1 MSKVWFVTGSSRGLG
16 RALAEEV
23 LKQGHKLFATARRP
37 EQLNELVQRYPGQV
51 ETFALDV
58 TNKEQVKSAV
68 QKAVDVF
75 GRIDVLVNN
84 AGYGNIAS
92 IEEITDEDLRA
103 QIETNLFGVINVT
116 QTALPVLRKQ
126 REGHIL
132 QLSSIGGRIG
142 SPGLGA
148 YQTAKWAVEGFSEV
162 LAGEIKHLGIKVT
175 IIEPSG
181 FRTDWAGSSMSY
193 QEPMDDYKETVGKM
207 HELVR
212 QGSGKQD
219 GDPVRAAKAMITIV
233 GEDNPPLRLLL
244 GKGAVQM
251 AKQVD
256 QAKLAETEKWEAL
269 SISADFPE

>member
-1 MSKVWFVTGSSRGLG
+1 MNKVWFVTGSSRGLG

-23 LKQGHKLFATARRP
+23 LKQGHKLFATARKP
-37 EQLNELVQRYPGQV
+37 EQLAELVQQYPGQV
-51 ETFALDV
+51 EAFALDV
-58 TNKEQVKSAV
+58 THKEQVQAAV
-68 QKAVDVF
+68 QKAVEVF

-92 IEEITDEDLRA
+92 IEEVTEDDLRA

-116 QTALPVLRKQ
+116 QAVLPVMRKQ
-126 REGHIL
+126 RAGHIL
-132 QLSSIGGRIG
+132 QISSIGGRIG

-162 LAGEIKHLGIKVT
+162 LTEEVKPLGIKVT

-181 FRTDWAGSSMSY
+181 FRTDWAGSSISY
-193 QEPMDDYKETVGKM
+193 QEPMEDYQATVGNM
-207 HELVR
+207 HELLR

-219 GDPVRAAKAMITIV
+219 GDPVRAAQAMIAITA
-233 GEDNPPLRLLL
+233 EPSPPLRLLL
-244 GKGAVQM
+244 GKTAVQM
-251 AKQVD
+251 AKQAD

-269 SISADFPE
+269 SVSADFPE